1 VDILK
6 VLFNAMQ
13 QFDAYTHSPNDY
25 KNNHSK
31 QNPPMK
37 SHSRED
43 ELQELHLIRN
53 TPPAMI
59 ALTGRR
65 RVGKTDCIIEGK

>member
-1 VDILK
+1 MIT
-6 VLFNAMQ
+6 FIIITEII
-13 QFDAYTHSPNDY
+13 THEPISTRRN
-25 KNNHSK
+25 S
-31 QNPPMK
+31 PMK
-37 SHSRED
+37 PHSRED

-59 ALTGRR
+59 ALTGRC

>member
-1 VDILK
+1 MTLQYIYR
-6 VLFNAMQ
+6 
-13 QFDAYTHSPNDY
+13 FDLQNDCIHNDY

-43 ELQELHLIRN
+43 ELQEQHLIRN